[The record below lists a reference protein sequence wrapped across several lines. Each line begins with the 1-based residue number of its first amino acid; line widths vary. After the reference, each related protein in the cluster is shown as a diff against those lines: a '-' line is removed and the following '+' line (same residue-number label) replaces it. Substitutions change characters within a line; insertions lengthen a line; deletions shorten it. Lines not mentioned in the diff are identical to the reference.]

1 MNQTKLKSKS
11 DQVCLAPLENTRVT
25 NSTVK
30 QLDAACAAE
39 MMKHEDSTGAN
50 ATFFFSFVT
59 VVNQNWRFWKK
70 SVAGVFV
77 IFANFLHFLRFLIHQ
92 KWEFHKTFLTVNY
105 P

>member
-50 ATFFFSFVT
+50 ATFFSFVT
-59 VVNQNWRFWKK
+59 VVNQNSRFLKKIGSWRFR
-70 SVAGVFV
+70 
-77 IFANFLHFLRFLIHQ
+77 NFC
-92 KWEFHKTFLTVNY
+92 
-105 P
+105 